1 MRSPFRSLTRFTT
14 STVLSLLAII
24 TILLGYNFLST
35 EFEKYKILE
44 EEQATLLKVKGD
56 LVGAR
61 DQFAKELSAHI
72 PQPGAP
78 LNLLVERIKSLELE
92 INTKQATR
100 QKLWDDHPIER
111 YLPVSNTF
119 REIATLDI
127 EIAFLRQGLVY
138 LRNLHTFGAGPL
150 EAERQI
156 SWFQTSSNKLGEQI
170 YQNKKAQWELDNRAR
185 LLWQVPFTAPYREM
199 KRLEAEERLLQSSKD
214 QHDAEIA
221 RQQVILQSLKKLPL
235 PAPLVLEHAPANRA
249 IQPVNDRL
257 AENDKQL
264 DGSNLRKFMRP
275 VKEVLP
281 TALWILGL
289 ALLSPLLVKAVAYYV
304 IAPIAARRAPVRLLP
319 ESSGKISTS
328 IGSTGNESGPTTPS
342 RVSLPLSL
350 DERSELL
357 VLPSYLQGMPLNAQ
371 SDTKWLLDWSMPLT
385 SLFAGMYRLTRIRP
399 NSAERITVSSS
410 LDPLAEFS
418 LLDVPAGS
426 ALVLQPSCLVGVIQT
441 RDEQLRVTRHWRF
454 GKLGAWL
461 TLQFRYIVF
470 HGPAKLIVK
479 GCRGVRV
486 EPAISGRTVNQAATL
501 GFSANLDYSVARN
514 ETFWSYYF
522 GERELFNDSWH
533 GDGCCVHAE
542 TPNPGDRSGLF
553 GRGLQ
558 GLLDT
563 FLKVFGI

>member
-1 MRSPFRSLTRFTT
+1 M
-14 STVLSLLAII
+14 
-24 TILLGYNFLST
+24 G
-35 EFEKYKILE
+35 
-44 EEQATLLKVKGD
+44 
-56 LVGAR
+56 
-61 DQFAKELSAHI
+61 
-72 PQPGAP
+72 
-78 LNLLVERIKSLELE
+78 
-92 INTKQATR
+92 
-100 QKLWDDHPIER
+100 
-111 YLPVSNTF
+111 
-119 REIATLDI
+119 
-127 EIAFLRQGLVY
+127 
-138 LRNLHTFGAGPL
+138 TFGAGPA

-156 SWFQTSSNKLGEQI
+156 KWFQAGSNKLAVDI
-170 YQNKKAQWELDNRAR
+170 YANKRSQWDLSKQEPLM
-185 LLWQVPFTAPYREM
+185 WQVPYTPAYREM

-214 QHDAEIA
+214 QHDAEIT
-221 RQQVILQSLKKLPL
+221 RQQGILQTLQKLPR
-235 PAPLVLEHAPANRA
+235 PGPLVLDQAPANRA
-249 IQPVNDRL
+249 IQPVNERL

-264 DGSNLRKFMRP
+264 DGSNFHKFMRP

-281 TALWILGL
+281 TALWILVL
-289 ALLSPLLVKAVAYYV
+289 ALLSPLLVKTIAYYV

-319 ESSGKISTS
+319 GLSGKISTA
-328 IGSTGNESGPTTPS
+328 IGTTGNESGPTTPS

-357 VLPSYLQGMPLNAQ
+357 VLPIYLQGMPLNAQ
-371 SDTKWLLDWSMPLT
+371 SDTKWLLNWSMPLT
-385 SLFAGMYRLTRIRP
+385 SVLAGMYRLTRIRP
-399 NSAERITVSSS
+399 NSDERITVSSS

-418 LLDVPAGS
+418 LLDVPVGS

-441 RDEQLRVTRHWRF
+441 RGDPLKITRHWRF
-454 GKLGAWL
+454 GNLGAWL

-470 HGPAKLIVK
+470 HGPARLIVK

-522 GERELFNDSWH
+522 GERELFNDSWQ

-563 FLKVFGI
+563 FLKIFGI